1 MPALTQLIDMH
12 TIIARTGMSRM
23 TVYRRMKA
31 GEFPQP
37 IKLGERINRWTEGDL
52 EAWIAARAA
61 VTRGAPSE
69 ARA

>member
-1 MPALTQLIDMH
+1 MAQATQLIDLN

-23 TVYRRMKA
+23 TLYRRMKA

-37 IKLGERINRWTEGDL
+37 IKLSPKMNRWTEGDL
-52 EAWIAARAA
+52 EAWIMARAA
-61 VTRGAPSE
+61 MTRGAPQE